1 LLACVAS
8 VFVGLSSGLKHFS
21 LLGRAKI
28 GASTKKFI
36 GVALA
41 PIFAPPKSEKCLERV
56 EEPTETLATL
66 TRICSLVPCQL
77 SLNELR
83 SFRLEDD
90 SPGIKFD
97 SPRLLS
103 LTLPINSSQVTLNHL
118 QNKLYLFADSFMI
131 LILGAMTTAL
141 GESLPGE
148 LTNYRLN
155 KAAYFKEE
163 EDGIPANLIK
173 SEIGTTLPPPSP
185 QSWGSALPPG
195 TEQGP
200 GCSRV
205 FALIFKN
212 IACTVLF

>member
-1 LLACVAS
+1 MLACVAS
-8 VFVGLSSGLKHFS
+8 VFVGLSAGLKHFS

-28 GASTKKFI
+28 GASTKKSI

-41 PIFAPPKSEKCLERV
+41 PIFAPPKSKKCLERV
-56 EEPTETLATL
+56 EELTETLATL

-103 LTLPINSSQVTLNHL
+103 STLPINFKSFTKQARGKLPS
-118 QNKLYLFADSFMI
+118 LYLFADSFMI
-131 LILGAMTTAL
+131 LILGEMTTAL

-148 LTNYRLN
+148 LTSYRLN

-173 SEIGTTLPPPSP
+173 SEIGTTPPPLTP
-185 QSWGSALPPG
+185 VLG
-195 TEQGP
+195 GP